1 MCCYKE
7 LKRLYGLQRGDNIQ
21 KGVKGTVSLSDS
33 SIERSLMSQ
42 DNIAKEGWIKHT
54 TMDEPRLSEII
65 LEYESL
71 GYEVHLEPV
80 KLEDLGEECK
90 KCYQSQIDKLK
101 NVYVRKSK

>member
-1 MCCYKE
+1 
-7 LKRLYGLQRGDNIQ
+7 
-21 KGVKGTVSLSDS
+21 
-33 SIERSLMSQ
+33 MSEQ
-42 DNIAKEGWIKHT
+42 LEKDGWIKRT
-54 TMDEPRLSEII
+54 TIDEPRLSEII

-80 KLEDLGEECK
+80 TLEDLGEECK